1 MTTNFQELI
10 NEVELNLSGYTANQE
25 RVTHLTQLLTNS
37 GLSLNLASVSN
48 IGKGIVQIEDELLYV
63 DSYDRI
69 SSTATV
75 APYGRGYQGTSAVQH
90 AINTKVTVAPTFPR
104 VAIKK
109 AINDTI
115 QAVYPQIWGVGRTTF
130 TFVSTQTTYA
140 LPADAQTVLY
150 ASWQTTGPS
159 DEWMRLKGWRVD
171 PMANTTQFPT
181 GNTISVYDRIT
192 PGRTIQVVYSKVPT
206 ALSANGDVFET
217 VTGLPSSCKDIII
230 YGASYRLLSFVD
242 PGRLN
247 YNASE
252 ADLADT
258 KLQYGS
264 AAATARYLRTLY
276 TERLAEEA
284 GKLRDFYP
292 INIHYTRY

>member
-1 MTTNFQELI
+1 
-10 NEVELNLSGYTANQE
+10 
-25 RVTHLTQLLTNS
+25 
-37 GLSLNLASVSN
+37 
-48 IGKGIVQIEDELLYV
+48 
-63 DSYDRI
+63 
-69 SSTATV
+69 
-75 APYGRGYQGTSAVQH
+75 
-90 AINTKVTVAPTFPR
+90 
-104 VAIKK
+104 
-109 AINDTI
+109 
-115 QAVYPQIWGVGRTTF
+115 
-130 TFVSTQTTYA
+130 
-140 LPADAQTVLY
+140 
-150 ASWQTTGPS
+150 
-159 DEWMRLKGWRVD
+159 
-171 PMANTTQFPT
+171 MANTTQFPT